1 MDEAVLAKINV
12 GRASMGMKPLE
23 GPEAQFALAKMKS
36 GAGGD
41 IQTYYELG
49 DRTASTG
56 TVSYGNT
63 PAEVMR
69 TLQTTAS
76 NLPDIKKETSA
87 VLSAAMQA
95 LQQNK
100 AIDHKDKTAVD
111 GFVNKFVKDA
121 IAGQYATIIPNSQ
134 NLFDVGDLSSYLTLS
149 AIKELPITQKVLAP
163 LAASGVAL
171 NDPKMVLG
179 FMQKAVKDGTLTT
192 SQIADLA
199 TVYRKAN
206 LINQAARDFRSFGIT
221 PPNNGKNY
229 FAKVSTFGGP
239 VDMADPSA
247 IQNHLSRELARE
259 MSNQVFYEHGM
270 PAGSGVIR

>member
-1 MDEAVLAKINV
+1 
-12 GRASMGMKPLE
+12 
-23 GPEAQFALAKMKS
+23 
-36 GAGGD
+36 
-41 IQTYYELG
+41 
-49 DRTASTG
+49 
-56 TVSYGNT
+56 
-63 PAEVMR
+63 
-69 TLQTTAS
+69 
-76 NLPDIKKETSA
+76 
-87 VLSAAMQA
+87 MQA

-149 AIKELPITQKVLAP
+149 AIKELPVTQKVLAP

-179 FMQKAVKDGTLTT
+179 FMRKAVKDGTLTT

-206 LINQAARDFRSFGIT
+206 RINQAARDFRSFGIT

-239 VDMADPSA
+239 VDMADPTA
-247 IQNHLSRELARE
+247 IQNHLSKELARE

-270 PAGSGVIR
+270 PTGSGVIK